1 MARAHVKKNDVV
13 MVISGAAKGRTGKV
27 LRIDL
32 EKGRVMVEGT
42 NIRKK
47 AVRRSQSRPQG
58 GIIEVEGPIA
68 ISNVMLLE
76 KYNAR
81 RAKRGAAPV
90 THSAEAAAPEEAA
103 KKD

>member
-1 MARAHVKKNDVV
+1 MVRAHVKKNDVV
-13 MVISGAAKGRTGKV
+13 IVISGANKGRTGKV
-27 LRIDL
+27 LSLDG
-32 EKGRVMVEGT
+32 EKDRVVVEGV

-58 GIIEVEGPIA
+58 GIIEVEGTMHV
-68 ISNVMLLE
+68 SNVMLLE
-76 KYNAR
+76 KHNAR

-90 THSAEAAAPEEAA
+90 VAQSADKADKEE